1 MAGGLEIIKAGKI
14 ESLIVDNISLGVP
27 SSAECTIKA
36 TKSGIP
42 NIDNEIENTTLG
54 YVIESTEAKAGFSG
68 LKVNIP
74 QEKYDQLLL
83 IKNGALAV
91 PVILRTAN
99 STFKSESLTITG
111 ADVLALSS
119 KDSSVSLT
127 MEGKFFEGS
136 VNS

>member
-1 MAGGLEIIKAGKI
+1 MASGLEIIKAGKI
-14 ESLIVDNISLGVP
+14 ESLIVDNISLSVP

-36 TKSGIP
+36 TKGELP

-54 YVIESTEAKAGFSG
+54 YVIESTETKAGFSG
-68 LKVNIP
+68 LKVNLT
-74 QEKYDQLLL
+74 QEKYDQLIL
-83 IKNGALAV
+83 IKNGGRDVA
-91 PVILRTAN
+91 VILRTAN
-99 STFKSESLTITG
+99 STFKSDSLTITG

-119 KDSSVSLT
+119 KDNSISLS